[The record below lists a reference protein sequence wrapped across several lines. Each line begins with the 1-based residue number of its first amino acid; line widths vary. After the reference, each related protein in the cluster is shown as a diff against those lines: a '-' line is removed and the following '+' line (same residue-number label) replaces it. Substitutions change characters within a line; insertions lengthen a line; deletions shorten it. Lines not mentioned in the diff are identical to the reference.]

1 MKKLKQ
7 TITTVEKCCQDS
19 RLCLFQVVRKAKWP
33 RKAKGKINCDL
44 GAIKGQRETLRGSED
59 KLF

>member
-7 TITTVEKCCQDS
+7 TITTVEKCRQDS

-33 RKAKGKINCDL
+33 RKAKGKIIRVL